1 MFLFKAKGLQ
11 KDWNG
16 ETLFE
21 NIDLELKKGEHLALF
36 GRNGVGKTTLLNGL
50 LGRISFDTG
59 TVQRFISL
67 DRWGMLEQ
75 DPLID
80 SEITTFEFVQS
91 GDKERIRLKKELEIL
106 QQQINDEDA
115 ERLERYNT
123 VYGKFLA
130 ADGYNLESD
139 VEKCL
144 KEVNLLERTWQTN
157 FSQLSGGEKTRAQLA
172 RILMQKPECIIMDE
186 PTNHLDQATIE
197 WLESWMQSY
206 TGAVLYVSH
215 DRYFLDKTA
224 HALYELTSG
233 SSERFVGGY
242 SEYRKQKELEQ
253 RTQEALYQKQKQKR
267 AALEQ
272 TIRNYQKWFQQ
283 AHNAAGQDDF
293 ARSKAKKNVSRFKA
307 KEKEL
312 ERLEKQRVDRPRETN
327 QLNVK
332 LEGSTFS
339 AKRLV
344 HLEKI
349 SFGFKDEKPLF
360 INRTMSVCRGD
371 KLAVIGANGTGKST
385 LLKLITGNLVPD
397 KGEVRLN
404 PQTKIGYF
412 AQELDNLDENKTLLD
427 SMLELPDMTQTEA
440 RTILGC
446 FLFSRDDVF
455 KKIKNLSMGEK
466 CRVAFLNLYYS
477 NANLLVLDE
486 PANFL
491 DVATKE
497 VIEEV
502 LWGYPGAL
510 IVVSHDRFFVGEIA
524 KRVIQLGDNQWV
536 DYQGSYEEFIE
547 DFSKGKSNNETDVKE
562 LELRLTQ
569 LMVKEEVK
577 SEDEQSKILEEI
589 REIKQKLADLR

>member
-1 MFLFKAKGLQ
+1 MFIFKARGLQ

-21 NIDLELKKGEHLALF
+21 NIDIELREGEHLALF

-50 LGRISFDTG
+50 LGRNSFDAG
-59 TVQRFISL
+59 NVQRFIPP
-67 DRWGMLEQ
+67 DNWGMLEQ
-75 DPLID
+75 APSTSAALTTID
-80 SEITTFEFVQS
+80 FVQS
-91 GDKERIRLKKELEIL
+91 GAKEEFKLKKELEHL
-106 QQQINDEDA
+106 QMQIGESNSELLDD
-115 ERLERYNT
+115 YNS
-123 VYGKFLA
+123 VYEQFLA
-130 ADGYNLESD
+130 MDGYNLEPD
-139 VEKCL
+139 AEKCL
-144 KEVNLLERTWQTN
+144 EEVKLVKRTWHTD

-172 RILMQKPECIIMDE
+172 RILMQKPACIVMDE

-224 HALYELTSG
+224 HAMYELTAG

-242 SEYRKQKELEQ
+242 SAYREQKEIER

-272 TIRNYQKWFQQ
+272 TIRNYQQWFQQ
-283 AHNAAGQDDF
+283 AHKAAGTDDF
-293 ARSKAKKNVSRFKA
+293 ARAKAKKNVSRFKA

-312 ERLEKQRVDRPRETN
+312 ERLEDQQVGKPMDNKE
-327 QLNVK
+327 LNLK
-332 LEGSTFS
+332 LEGSAFS

-344 HLEKI
+344 HVEKM
-349 SFGFKDEKPLF
+349 SFGYGLEKPLF
-360 INRTMSVCRGD
+360 IDQTATIYRGD

-385 LLKLITGNLVPD
+385 LLKLITGTLTPD
-397 KGEVRLN
+397 AGEIRLN
-404 PQTKIGYF
+404 PQTRIGYF
-412 AQELDNLDENKTLLD
+412 AQELDNLDDNKTLLD

-446 FLFSRDDVF
+446 FLFTREDVF
-455 KKIKNLSMGEK
+455 KQIKNLSMGEK

-477 NANLLVLDE
+477 KANLLVLDE
-486 PANFL
+486 PTNFL

-502 LWGYPGAL
+502 LQGYPGAL
-510 IVVSHDRFFVGEIA
+510 LVVSHDRFFVQKIA
-524 KRVIQLGDNQWV
+524 NRIIQLGMDQWV
-536 DYQGSYEEFIE
+536 DYQGSYDEFIE
-547 DFSKGKSNNETDVKE
+547 DSSKEKTVNEADIQE

-569 LMVKEEVK
+569 LMVTEDV
-577 SEDEQSKILEEI
+577 EDESEQRMILEEI
-589 REIKQKLADLR
+589 RAIKERLAQLK